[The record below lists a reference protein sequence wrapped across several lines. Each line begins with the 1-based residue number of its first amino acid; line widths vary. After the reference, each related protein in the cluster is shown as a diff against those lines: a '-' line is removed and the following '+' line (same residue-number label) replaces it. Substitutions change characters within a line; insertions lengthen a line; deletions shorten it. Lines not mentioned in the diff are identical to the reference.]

1 MVQTRDPNYYVE
13 ISLSQMILFS
23 PLMFFGF
30 IMGHPL
36 TVIYCFVVI
45 IISAFYPIVFGKN
58 KFDFLSG
65 TKFCTISTLILFT
78 VMTILYGWQ
87 AGYYLY
93 LFEVLS
99 LISMNSFL
107 EELKRKQKSNF
118 STIFITVILVLAFLL
133 LKIYSLYFEPYYEL
147 TEKLTNFV
155 FIANGLIVILTVPM
169 FAARYRK
176 QIGRSIDTLKSNA
189 LLDELTGLFN
199 RRAIRPYLDLYMT
212 EFNTKGI
219 NFGIAIFDIDDFKHI
234 NDNYGHTAGDDAL
247 RELAHRLKQMQSQI
261 LTPYRFAGDEFILL
275 IRSEQ
280 KKIVEKTAY
289 ECRNLFSKSFVLAGT
304 EMKVCGS
311 IGISSYPRDAQDAEQ
326 LIINAD
332 DAMYEVKKSGK
343 NNFAFYHAQ
352 NEK

>member
-36 TVIYCFVVI
+36 TIIYCFVVI

-107 EELKRKQKSNF
+107 DELKRKQKSNF

-155 FIANGLIVILTVPM
+155 FIANGLVVILTVPM

-234 NDNYGHTAGDDAL
+234 NDKYGHNEGDKVLTRVAEILKENITETINVARWGGEEFIVLQQYGSKDYLSFVNLIESISEKISKESFLPVRGGEYKITVTAGCSHSVHNIAIKDLINRADI
-247 RELAHRLKQMQSQI
+247 RLYK
-261 LTPYRFAGDEFILL
+261 G
-275 IRSEQ
+275 
-280 KKIVEKTAY
+280 K
-289 ECRNLFSKSFVLAGT
+289 N
-304 EMKVCGS
+304 
-311 IGISSYPRDAQDAEQ
+311 
-326 LIINAD
+326 
-332 DAMYEVKKSGK
+332 SGK
-343 NNFAFYHAQ
+343 NCTIYQ
-352 NEK
+352 

>member
-45 IISAFYPIVFGKN
+45 IISAFYPIIFGKN

-107 EELKRKQKSNF
+107 DELKRKQKSNF
-118 STIFITVILVLAFLL
+118 STIFITVILVLTFLL

-155 FIANGLIVILTVPM
+155 FIANGLVVILTVPM

-176 QIGRSIDTLKSNA
+176 QISRSIDTLKSNA

-234 NDNYGHTAGDDAL
+234 NDKYGHNEGDKVLTRVA
-247 RELAHRLKQMQSQI
+247 EILKENI
-261 LTPYRFAGDEFILL
+261 TETINVARWGGEEFIVLH
-275 IRSEQ
+275 Q
-280 KKIVEKTAY
+280 Y
-289 ECRNLFSKSFVLAGT
+289 GSKDYLSFVN
-304 EMKVCGS
+304 
-311 IGISSYPRDAQDAEQ
+311 
-326 LIINAD
+326 LI
-332 DAMYEVKKSGK
+332 
-343 NNFAFYHAQ
+343 
-352 NEK
+352 